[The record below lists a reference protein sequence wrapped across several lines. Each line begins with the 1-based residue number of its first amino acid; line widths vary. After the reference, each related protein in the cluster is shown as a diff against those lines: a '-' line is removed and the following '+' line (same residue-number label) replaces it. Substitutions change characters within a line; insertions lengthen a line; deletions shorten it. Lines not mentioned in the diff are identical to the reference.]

1 MLENGIPHKHFKEVL
16 EIDATSATGL
26 RWKKRDKSIGNFNTL
41 FAGKE
46 AGFVQVFGSNETKY
60 HIVKVGY
67 KGRAVNFPAHRIVMI
82 LAGKKVE
89 GKVVRHK
96 DGDSLNNKLSNL
108 EVCTQSQFLSSRGM
122 QKNNHS
128 GFKNVVKVADN
139 KFVAQFSVNGKK
151 HYVGY
156 FDTPKK
162 ANQAVLERRKALAV

>member
-26 RWKKRDKSIGNFNTL
+26 RWKKREKSTGNFNTL

-82 LAGKKVE
+82 LAGK
-89 GKVVRHK
+89 
-96 DGDSLNNKLSNL
+96 KLSNL

-156 FDTPKK
+156 FETPKK

>member
-1 MLENGIPHKHFKEVL
+1 MFENGVPHKHFKEVL
-16 EIDATSATGL
+16 EIDANSATGL
-26 RWKKRDKSIGNFNTL
+26 RWKRREKSAGNFNTL

-46 AGFVQVFGSNETKY
+46 AGFVQVYGGNKTKY

-96 DGDSLNNKLSNL
+96 DGDSLNNRLSNL
-108 EVCTQSQFLSSRGM
+108 EVCTQSEFLGSRGM
-122 QKNNHS
+122 QSNNHS
-128 GFKNVVKVADN
+128 GFKNVVKVAEN
-139 KFVAQFSVNGKK
+139 RFLAQFSFNGKK

-162 ANQAVLERRKALAV
+162 ANRAVLERRKDLAV